1 MSALHSCPQ
10 CQGFNPSHLSVC
22 LHCDHKMST
31 SPQRRPLVNMLT
43 GAGAVVAMSMT
54 LSACYGGGEDGI
66 PLFGAEEGYRSVPVD
81 QDQDGVLACEDCDD
95 NDPNVSLPDYEKT
108 CRETY
113 GEALSDSAP
122 TEQERAQLECYV
134 DPEAAYSQPQD
145 QGIEQAGTSSDE
157 QAL

>member
-22 LHCDHKMST
+22 LHCDHRVST
-31 SPQRRPLVNMLT
+31 SPKRLPLVNMLT

-54 LSACYGGGEDGI
+54 LSACYGGPMDFT
-66 PLFGAEEGYRSVPVD
+66 PLTSVPVD

-95 NDPNVSLPDYEKT
+95 NDPDVTFPDYEKT

-113 GEALSDSAP
+113 GEALSESAP
-122 TEQERAQLECYV
+122 TEEERAQLACYI
-134 DPEAAYSQPQD
+134 DPEATYSQPQD
-145 QGIEQAGTSSDE
+145 QGIEQAGTSSGE